1 MNSAKTIRKIIAAAF
16 ILLVV
21 LCCFLFFRYIYFYN
35 QGNDRYER
43 LDYAGA
49 IESYEHALSANPP
62 HFKECS
68 VRVNLALSMIYN
80 MGPDWA
86 APENVDSSIQTLME
100 ARDILLEDGC
110 ATDDGDGH
118 SEPAQQLKEEIDKLL
133 EQLQQQQQ
141 SKPDDSETETDGGQ
155 GGEPP
160 IDEEV
165 EQGIK
170 EEMQNIQNDAFNER
184 QEEQQ
189 MMEDF
194 DADMNF
200 DYNMKIW

>member
-1 MNSAKTIRKIIAAAF
+1 MNSAKTIRKIIAAVF

-49 IESYEHALSANPP
+49 IESYEHAINANPP

-68 VRVNLALSMIYN
+68 VRVNLALAMIYN

-86 APENVDSSIQTLME
+86 LPENIDSSIETLMA

-133 EQLQQQQQ
+133 EQLQQQQ
-141 SKPDDSETETDGGQ
+141 SNPDDSETETDGGPDTP
-155 GGEPP
+155 PP
-160 IDEEV
+160 IDEET

-189 MMEDF
+189 MMEDW
-194 DADMNF
+194 DTDMNF